1 MEKTG
6 FAQKNGRLFR
16 LALLVCL
23 SCVLFTARAQTA
35 RITLNLQN
43 ATLEQAM
50 DRIKAQTRYLFI
62 NRDVEGLKSRKVS
75 INVSNELITRVLD
88 QLFSPFDIGYDIDGR
103 SIFIYKQQA
112 AATRPVP
119 VSGRVTDAKG
129 QPVIGASV
137 IVRGTT
143 LGVSTDAE
151 GRFTLEVPAP
161 AASQTLE
168 VSYLGYET
176 ASISVGTRTSFMVTL
191 RESASEIESIVVTAL
206 GIKREE
212 KALSYNV
219 QQVAASD
226 ITLVKDANFMN
237 SLSGKVAGVTI
248 NASSSGVGGATKV
261 VLRGNKSISQ
271 SSNALYVIDGIP
283 MYNFGGGGGTEF
295 DSKGATESI
304 ADINPEDIES
314 ISVLTGAAAAAL
326 YGSEAANGAVMITT
340 KKGEAGALKVTLTSN
355 TEFLN
360 PFVLPEFQNRY
371 GTGLNGS
378 GSGSAVYSW
387 GAKLTPAARTGYT
400 PDDFFETGHV
410 YTNAVTLSGGTDRN
424 QTYFSA
430 AAVNSDGIIPNNTYD
445 RYNFTFRNT
454 SYFLKDKLRLDASAS
469 YIYQQDQNM
478 TNQGVYSNP
487 LVSAY
492 LFPRGE
498 NFDLYR
504 RFERY
509 NEGTKLMEQFWSSDM
524 EGGDLRMQNPY
535 WIAYRNLRNTDKKR
549 YLLSFSAS
557 YDILPWLN
565 VTGRVRIDNANSLYT
580 QKLYASTNTTIT
592 DGGRNGHYTEQREY
606 DTQTYA
612 DVMVNINK
620 TFGDD
625 WSLQANVGASIN
637 NVKTDMLSY
646 RGPIQENGLPNV
658 FNVFDLDDSKKRAE
672 KSGWQEQTQSLFASV
687 EVGWKQMLYLT
698 VTGRNDWASQLAESP
713 SSSFFYP
720 SVGLSWVPTSL
731 WDLGRALTYLKIR
744 GSIASVG
751 MPFPRHL
758 TIPTY
763 EYDATNKVWT
773 AKTHYPIGDLYPE
786 RTRTYEVGIDAR
798 LWKHISL
805 SASWYRADTYN
816 QTFDPQI
823 SVSSGYSTIYLQ
835 TGHVRNTGV
844 ELSAGYDNTWRDFRW
859 ATNFTFSWNKN
870 EIVELVH
877 NYKHPETGE
886 IISKDRLEIKGLGK
900 AKYILKPGGTLGD
913 LYTNSDL
920 VYNREGFIEVDKSG
934 NVAVKDDYMED
945 IYLGSVFP
953 KYNLAWRNDFSW
965 KGLNLGVLFTARIGG
980 ICYSA
985 TQANMD
991 LYGVSEA
998 SAAARDAG
1006 GVLINGRE
1014 MVDAQKWYQAIGSQ
1028 SGLPQYY
1035 TYSATNFRLQEL
1047 SLGYTLPAKWFRD
1060 KMRMTVSFVGRNL
1073 WMIYCKAPFD
1083 PEAVASTGLN
1093 YQGID
1098 YFMMPSLRS
1107 LGFNVKF
1114 QF

>member
-23 SCVLFTARAQTA
+23 SCVLFTAKAQTA

-50 DRIKAQTRYLFI
+50 DKIKAQTRYLFI
-62 NRDVEGLKSRKVS
+62 NRDVEDLESRKVS
-75 INVSNELITRVLD
+75 INVSNELITKVLD
-88 QLFSPFDIGYDIDGR
+88 QLFTPFDIGYDIDGR

-112 AATRPVP
+112 AVARPVP
-119 VSGRVTDAKG
+119 VSGRVTDASG
-129 QPVIGASV
+129 QPIIGASV

-151 GRFTLEVPAP
+151 GRFSLEVLAP

-176 ASISVGTRTSFMVTL
+176 ASIPVGSRTSFAVTL
-191 RESASEIESIVVTAL
+191 QESSSEIESVVVTAL

-219 QQVAASD
+219 QQVGAED
-226 ITLVKDANFMN
+226 ITTVKDANFMN

-304 ADINPEDIES
+304 ADLNPEDIES

-326 YGSEAANGAVMITT
+326 YGSNAANGAVMITT
-340 KKGEAGALKVTLTSN
+340 KKGQAGALKVTLSSN

-371 GTGLNGS
+371 GTGLNGTSS
-378 GSGSAVYSW
+378 GSKIYSW
-387 GAKLTPAARTGYT
+387 GERLNPASSYGYT
-400 PDDFFETGHV
+400 PNDFFETGHV
-410 YTNAVTLSGGTDRN
+410 YTNAVTVSGGTDRN

-430 AAVNSDGIIPNNTYD
+430 ASVNSDGIIPNNEYD

-487 LVSAY
+487 LVPAY
-492 LFPRGE
+492 LFPRGTD
-498 NFDLYR
+498 FDAYR
-504 RFERY
+504 IFERY
-509 NEGTKLMEQFWSSDM
+509 NPASKLMEQFWSSDL

-565 VTGRVRIDNANSLYT
+565 VAGRVRIDNANSLYT
-580 QKLYASTNTTIT
+580 QKLYASSNTTIT
-592 DGGRNGHYTEQREY
+592 DGGKNGHYTEQREY

-637 NVKTDMLSY
+637 NVKTDLLSY

-672 KSGWQEQTQSLFASV
+672 KSGWQEQTQSIFASV

-713 SSSFFYP
+713 ESSFFYP

-731 WDLGRALTYLKIR
+731 WDMGRALTYLKIR

-786 RTRTYEVGIDAR
+786 RTRTYELGLDAR
-798 LWKHISL
+798 LWRHISL
-805 SASWYRADTYN
+805 SASWYWADTYN

-886 IISKDRLEIKGLGK
+886 YITKDRLEIKGLGK

-920 VYNREGFIEVDKSG
+920 VYNQDGYIEVDKSG

-965 KGLNLGVLFTARIGG
+965 KGLNLGLLFTARIGG

-1006 GVLINGRE
+1006 GVIINGRQTI
-1014 MVDAQKWYQAIGSQ
+1014 DAQKWYQAIGAQ

>member
-1 MEKTG
+1 MNKKII
-6 FAQKNGRLFR
+6 QQIRLSILLFVP
-16 LALLVCL
+16 ALLFPL
-23 SCVLFTARAQTA
+23 SALRAQNVRVTIRENGA
-35 RITLNLQN
+35 KM
-43 ATLEQAM
+43 EQVISAIE
-50 DRIKAQTRYLFI
+50 RQTRYLFGI
-62 NRDVEGLKSRKVS
+62 DDEVNTDLPVTVHAENEPLKKVLDEMFRGTDIVYTVEGTNILLTRRPAAPQSRAVS
-75 INVSNELITRVLD
+75 VT
-88 QLFSPFDIGYDIDGR
+88 
-103 SIFIYKQQA
+103 
-112 AATRPVP
+112 
-119 VSGRVTDAKG
+119 GRVTDASG
-129 QPVIGASV
+129 QPIVGASV

-143 LGVSTDAE
+143 VGVSTDTE
-151 GRFTLEVPAP
+151 GRFALEVPSP

-176 ASISVGTRTSFMVTL
+176 AAVPVGSRTSFEVTL
-191 RESASEIESIVVTAL
+191 QESSSEIEQVVVTAL
-206 GIKREE
+206 GIKRQE

-295 DSKGATESI
+295 DSRGATEAI

-371 GTGLNGS
+371 GTGLNGVRS
-378 GSGSAVYSW
+378 GSNIYSW
-387 GAKLTPAARTGYT
+387 GERLAPSARYGYT
-400 PDDFFETGHV
+400 PNDFFETGHV
-410 YTNAVTLSGGTDRN
+410 YTNAFTLSGGTDRN

-430 AAVNSDGIIPNNTYD
+430 AAVNSDGIIPNNEYD

-454 SYFLKDKLRLDASAS
+454 SFFLKDKLRIDASAS

-549 YLLSFSAS
+549 YMLSLSAS

-565 VTGRVRIDNANSLYT
+565 VTGRVRIDNMNSLYT
-580 QKLYASTNTTIT
+580 QKLYASSNTTIT
-592 DGGRNGHYTEQREY
+592 DGGRNGHYTEARTY
-606 DTQTYA
+606 DSQTYA
-612 DVMVNINK
+612 DVMANINK

-625 WSLQANVGASIN
+625 WSLQANLGASIN
-637 NVKTDMLSY
+637 NVKSDELSY

-658 FNVFDLDDSKKRAE
+658 FNVFDLDDTKKRAE
-672 KSGWQEQTQSLFASV
+672 KTGWHDQTQSLFASV

-698 VTGRNDWASQLAESP
+698 VTGRNDWASQIAGSS

-731 WDLGRALTYLKIR
+731 WDLGGALSYLKLR

-751 MPFPRHL
+751 MPFPRYL
-758 TIPTY
+758 TVPTY
-763 EYDATNKVWT
+763 EYDATNRVWKD
-773 AKTHYPIGDLYPE
+773 KTHYPIGDLKPE
-786 RTRTYEVGIDAR
+786 RTTTYEVGIDAR
-798 LWKHISL
+798 LWRHLSL
-805 SASWYRADTYN
+805 SASWYQADTKN
-816 QTFDPQI
+816 QTFDP
-823 SVSSGYSTIYLQ
+823 SLPPSSSYTTIYLQ

-844 ELSAGYDNTWRDFRW
+844 ELSVGYDNRWGSFRW
-859 ATNFTFSWNKN
+859 ATNFTYAWNRN
-870 EIVELVH
+870 EIIELAANAV
-877 NYKHPETGE
+877 NPITGE
-886 IISKDRLEIKGLGK
+886 PLNLEKLDIKGLGK
-900 AKYILKPGGTLGD
+900 AKYILKEGGTLGD
-913 LYTNSDL
+913 LYTTSDL
-920 VYNREGFIEVDKSG
+920 RFNDNGYVEVDKSG
-934 NVAVKDDYMED
+934 NLLLTDEGDD

-953 KYNLAWRNDFSW
+953 DHNLAWRNDFSW
-965 KGLNLGVLFTARIGG
+965 KGVNLGLLFTARIGG

-985 TQANMD
+985 TQANLD

-1006 GVLINGRE
+1006 GVWINGRE

-1107 LGFNVKF
+1107 LGFSVKF

>member
-23 SCVLFTARAQTA
+23 SCVLFTAKAQTA

-43 ATLEQAM
+43 VTLEQAM
-50 DRIKAQTRYLFI
+50 DKIKAQTRYLFI
-62 NRDVEGLKSRKVS
+62 NRDVEDLESRKVS
-75 INVSNELITRVLD
+75 INVSNELITKVLD
-88 QLFSPFDIGYDIDGR
+88 QLFTPFDIGYDIDGR

-176 ASISVGTRTSFMVTL
+176 ATIPVGSRTSFAVTL
-191 RESASEIESIVVTAL
+191 RESASEIESVVVTAL

-219 QQVAASD
+219 QQVGAEE
-226 ITLVKDANFMN
+226 ITTVKDANFMN
-237 SLSGKVAGVTI
+237 SLAGKVAGVTI

-295 DSKGATESI
+295 DSKGATEAI
-304 ADINPEDIES
+304 ADLNPEDIES

-326 YGSEAANGAVMITT
+326 YGSNAANGAVMITT
-340 KKGEAGALKVTLTSN
+340 KKGQSGALKVTLSSN

-371 GTGLNGS
+371 GTGLNNS
-378 GSGSAVYSW
+378 SSGSAVYSW
-387 GAKLTPAARTGYT
+387 GAKLSPAAQTGYT
-400 PDDFFETGHV
+400 PEDFLETGHV
-410 YTNAVTLSGGTDRN
+410 YTNAVTVSGGTDRN

-454 SYFLKDKLRLDASAS
+454 SYFLKDRLRLDASAS

-487 LVSAY
+487 LVPAY
-492 LFPRGE
+492 LFPRGTD
-498 NFDLYR
+498 FDAYR
-504 RFERY
+504 IFERY
-509 NEGTKLMEQFWSSDM
+509 NPASKLMEQFWSSDL

-565 VTGRVRIDNANSLYT
+565 VAGRVRIDNANSLYT
-580 QKLYASTNTTIT
+580 QKLYASSNTTIT
-592 DGGRNGHYTEQREY
+592 DGGANGHYTEQREY

-612 DVMVNINK
+612 DVMVNIDK

-637 NVKTDMLSY
+637 NVKTDLLSY

-672 KSGWQEQTQSLFASV
+672 KSGWQEQTQSIFASV

-713 SSSFFYP
+713 ESSFFYP

-731 WDLGRALTYLKIR
+731 WDMGRALTYLKIR

-786 RTRTYEVGIDAR
+786 RTRTYELGLDAR
-798 LWKHISL
+798 LWRHISL
-805 SASWYRADTYN
+805 SASWYWADTYN

-886 IISKDRLEIKGLGK
+886 YITKDRLEIKGLGK

-920 VYNREGFIEVDKSG
+920 VYNQDGYIEVDKSG

-965 KGLNLGVLFTARIGG
+965 KGLNLGLLFTARIGG

-1006 GVLINGRE
+1006 GVIINGRQTI
-1014 MVDAQKWYQAIGSQ
+1014 DAQKWYQAIGAQ

>member
-1 MEKTG
+1 MNKKII
-6 FAQKNGRLFR
+6 QQIRLSILLFVP
-16 LALLVCL
+16 ALLFPL
-23 SCVLFTARAQTA
+23 STLHAQNVRVTI
-35 RITLNLQN
+35 RGNGVKM
-43 ATLEQAM
+43 EQVISAIE
-50 DRIKAQTRYLFI
+50 RQTRYLFGI
-62 NRDVEGLKSRKVS
+62 GDNVNTNQLVSVHVENEPLKKALDEMVRGTDISYTVEGTNIL
-75 INVSNELITRVLD
+75 
-88 QLFSPFDIGYDIDGR
+88 LFRRANTS
-103 SIFIYKQQA
+103 KE
-112 AATRPVP
+112 RPVA

-129 QPVIGASV
+129 QPIIGASV

-161 AASQTLE
+161 ASSQTLE

-176 ASISVGTRTSFMVTL
+176 AAVPVGSRTSFAVTL
-191 RESASEIESIVVTAL
+191 RESTSEIESVVVTAL
-206 GIKREE
+206 GIKRQE

-219 QQVAASD
+219 QQVEASD

-295 DSKGATESI
+295 DSRGATESI

-340 KKGEAGALKVTLTSN
+340 KKGEAGALKVTLSSN

-371 GTGLNGS
+371 GTGLNGQRS
-378 GSGSAVYSW
+378 GSNIYSW
-387 GAKLTPAARTGYT
+387 GERLNAASRYGYT
-400 PDDFFETGHV
+400 PNDFFETGHV
-410 YTNAVTLSGGTDRN
+410 YTNAFTLSGGTDRN

-430 AAVNSDGIIPNNTYD
+430 AAVNSDGIIPNNEYD

-454 SYFLKDKLRLDASAS
+454 TYFLKDRLRLDASAS

-549 YLLSFSAS
+549 YMLSFSAS

-565 VTGRVRIDNANSLYT
+565 VTGRVRIDNMNSLYT
-580 QKLYASTNTTIT
+580 QKLYASSNTTIT
-592 DGGRNGHYTEQREY
+592 DGGRNGHYTEARAY
-606 DTQTYA
+606 DSQTYG
-612 DVMVNINK
+612 DVMVNVNK

-625 WSLQANVGASIN
+625 WSLQANLGASIN
-637 NVKTDMLSY
+637 NVKSDELSY

-658 FNVFDLDDSKKRAE
+658 FNVFDLDDTKKRAE
-672 KSGWQEQTQSLFASV
+672 KTGWHDQTQSLFASV

-698 VTGRNDWASQLAESP
+698 VTGRNDWASQIAGSS

-731 WDLGRALTYLKIR
+731 WDMGRALTYLKIR

-751 MPFPRHL
+751 MPFPRYL

-763 EYDATNKVWT
+763 EYDATNRVWKD
-773 AKTHYPIGDLYPE
+773 KTHYPIGDLKPE
-786 RTRTYEVGIDAR
+786 RTTTYEVGVDAR
-798 LWKHISL
+798 LWRHLSL
-805 SASWYRADTYN
+805 SASWYRADTKN
-816 QTFDPQI
+816 QTFDP
-823 SVSSGYSTIYLQ
+823 SLPPSSSYTTIYLQ

-859 ATNFTFSWNKN
+859 ATNFTYSWNRN
-870 EIVELVH
+870 EIIELAANAV
-877 NYKHPETGE
+877 NPITGE
-886 IISKDRLEIKGLGK
+886 PLNLEKLDIKGLGK
-900 AKYILKPGGTLGD
+900 AKYILKEGGTLGD
-913 LYTNSDL
+913 LYTTSNLRFNDNG
-920 VYNREGFIEVDKSG
+920 YIEVDKSG
-934 NVAVKDDYMED
+934 NLLLTDEGDD

-953 KYNLAWRNDFSW
+953 DHMLAWRNDFSW
-965 KGLNLGVLFTARIGG
+965 KGVNLGVLFTARIGG

-1006 GVLINGRE
+1006 GVWINGRE

-1047 SLGYTLPAKWFRD
+1047 SLGYTLPSKWFRD
-1060 KMRMTVSFVGRNL
+1060 RMRMTVSFVGRNL

-1107 LGFNVKF
+1107 LGFSVKF

>member
-23 SCVLFTARAQTA
+23 SCALFTAKAQTA

-50 DRIKAQTRYLFI
+50 DKIKAQTRYLFI
-62 NRDVEGLKSRKVS
+62 NRDVEDLESRKVS
-75 INVSNELITRVLD
+75 INVSNELITKVLD
-88 QLFSPFDIGYDIDGR
+88 QLFTPFDIGYDIDGR

-112 AATRPVP
+112 AAARPVP
-119 VSGRVTDAKG
+119 VSGRVTDASG
-129 QPVIGASV
+129 QPIIGASV

-151 GRFTLEVPAP
+151 GRFSLEVPAP

-176 ASISVGTRTSFMVTL
+176 ASIPVGSRTSFAVTL
-191 RESASEIESIVVTAL
+191 QESSSEIESVVVTAL

-219 QQVAASD
+219 QQVGAED
-226 ITLVKDANFMN
+226 ITTVKDANFMN
-237 SLSGKVAGVTI
+237 SLAGKVAGVTI
-248 NASSSGVGGATKV
+248 NASSSGVGGASKV

-304 ADINPEDIES
+304 ADLNPEDIES

-326 YGSEAANGAVMITT
+326 YGSNAANGAVMITT
-340 KKGEAGALKVTLTSN
+340 KKGQAGALKVTLSSN

-378 GSGSAVYSW
+378 SSGSAVYSW
-387 GAKLTPAARTGYT
+387 GAKLTPAAQTGYT
-400 PDDFFETGHV
+400 PNDFFETGHV
-410 YTNAVTLSGGTDRN
+410 YTNAFTLSGGTDRN

-487 LVSAY
+487 LVPAY
-492 LFPRGE
+492 LFPRGTD
-498 NFDLYR
+498 FDAYR
-504 RFERY
+504 IFERY
-509 NEGTKLMEQFWSSDM
+509 NPASKLMEQFWSSDL

-565 VTGRVRIDNANSLYT
+565 VAGRVRIDNANSLYT
-580 QKLYASTNTTIT
+580 QKLYASSNTTIT
-592 DGGRNGHYTEQREY
+592 DGGKNGHYTEQREY

-637 NVKTDMLSY
+637 NVKTDLLSY

-672 KSGWQEQTQSLFASV
+672 KSGWQEQTQSIFASV

-713 SSSFFYP
+713 ESSFFYP

-731 WDLGRALTYLKIR
+731 WDMGRALTYLKIR

-786 RTRTYEVGIDAR
+786 RTRTYELGLDAR

-805 SASWYRADTYN
+805 SASWYWADTYN

-886 IISKDRLEIKGLGK
+886 YITKDRLEIKGLGK

-920 VYNREGFIEVDKSG
+920 VYNQDGYIEVDKSG

-965 KGLNLGVLFTARIGG
+965 KGLNLGLLFTARIGG

-1006 GVLINGRE
+1006 GVIINGRQTI
-1014 MVDAQKWYQAIGSQ
+1014 DAQKWYQAIGAQ

>member
-1 MEKTG
+1 MNKKII
-6 FAQKNGRLFR
+6 QQIRLHI
-16 LALLVCL
+16 LLFVP
-23 SCVLFTARAQTA
+23 VLLFPA
-35 RITLNLQN
+35 
-43 ATLEQAM
+43 ATLHAQQVRVTIREHRAKM
-50 DRIKAQTRYLFI
+50 ERVISAIEHQTRYLFGI
-62 NRDVEGLKSRKVS
+62 GDDVNTDRLVTVEVENAPLERALDEMVRGTDIAYSVEGTNIL
-75 INVSNELITRVLD
+75 
-88 QLFSPFDIGYDIDGR
+88 LFR
-103 SIFIYKQQA
+103 REA
-112 AATRPVP
+112 P
-119 VSGRVTDAKG
+119 VSRAVEVRGRVTDAKG
-129 QPVIGASV
+129 QPIIGASV

-143 LGVSTDAE
+143 VGVSTDAE
-151 GRFTLEVPAP
+151 GGFSLQVPAP
-161 AASQTLE
+161 ASQQYLE
-168 VSYLGYET
+168 ISYLGYET
-176 ASISVGTRTSFMVTL
+176 ATVAVGTRTNFPVTL
-191 RESASEIESIVVTAL
+191 RESASEIEQVVVTAL
-206 GIKREE
+206 GIKRQE

-219 QQVAASD
+219 QQIEASD

-295 DSKGATESI
+295 DSRGATESI
-304 ADINPEDIES
+304 ADLNPEDIES

-340 KKGEAGALKVTLTSN
+340 KKGEAGALKVTLSSN

-360 PFVLPEFQNRY
+360 AFVLPEFQNRY
-371 GTGLNGS
+371 GTGLNGVRS
-378 GSGSAVYSW
+378 GSNIYSW
-387 GAKLTPAARTGYT
+387 GERLTPATSYGYT
-400 PDDFFETGHV
+400 PEDFLETGHV
-410 YTNAVTLSGGTDRN
+410 YTNAVTVSGGTERN

-430 AAVNSDGIIPNNTYD
+430 AAVNSDGIIPNNEYD

-454 SYFLKDKLRLDASAS
+454 SYFLKDRLRLDASAS

-509 NEGTKLMEQFWSSDM
+509 NEGTKLMEQFWSADM

-565 VTGRVRIDNANSLYT
+565 VAGRVRIDNMNSLYT
-580 QKLYASTNTTIT
+580 QKLYASSNTTIT
-592 DGGRNGHYTEQREY
+592 DGGSNGHYTEARAY
-606 DTQTYA
+606 NTQTYG
-612 DVMVNINK
+612 DVMVNIDK

-625 WSLQANVGASIN
+625 WSLQANVGASVN
-637 NVKTDMLSY
+637 NVKTDELSY

-658 FNVFDLDDSKKRAE
+658 FNVFDLDDTKKRAE
-672 KSGWQEQTQSLFASV
+672 KTGWHDQTQSLFASV
-687 EVGWKQMLYLT
+687 EVGWRQMLYLT
-698 VTGRNDWASQLAESP
+698 VTGRNDWASQIAGSP

-731 WDLGRALTYLKIR
+731 WDLGEAVNYLKLR

-751 MPFPRHL
+751 MPFPRYL

-763 EYDATNKVWT
+763 EYDATNRVWKD
-773 AKTHYPIGDLYPE
+773 KTHYPIGDLKPE
-786 RTRTYEVGIDAR
+786 RTTTYELGLDAR
-798 LWKHISL
+798 LLRHINL
-805 SASWYRADTYN
+805 SASWYQADTKN
-816 QTFDPQI
+816 QTFDP
-823 SVSSGYSTIYLQ
+823 SLPPSSSYTTIYLQ

-844 ELSAGYDNTWRDFRW
+844 ELSAGYDNHWGDFRW
-859 ATNFTFSWNKN
+859 ATNFTYSWNRN
-870 EIVELVH
+870 EIIELAANAV
-877 NYKHPETGE
+877 NPVTGE
-886 IISKDRLEIKGLGK
+886 PLNLEKLDIKGLGK
-900 AKYILKPGGTLGD
+900 AKYILKEGGTLGD
-913 LYTNSDL
+913 LYTTSNLRFNDNGY
-920 VYNREGFIEVDKSG
+920 VEVDKSG
-934 NVAVKDDYMED
+934 NLLLTDEGDD

-953 KYNLAWRNDFSW
+953 DHTLAWRNDFSW
-965 KGLNLGVLFTARIGG
+965 KGLNLGVLFTGRIGG
-980 ICYSA
+980 VCYSA
-985 TQANMD
+985 TQANLD

-1006 GVLINGRE
+1006 GVWINGRE
-1014 MVDAQKWYQAIGSQ
+1014 LVDAQKWYQAIGSQ

-1035 TYSATNFRLQEL
+1035 LYSSTNFRLQEL

-1083 PEAVASTGLN
+1083 PESVASTGLN

-1107 LGFNVKF
+1107 LGFSVKF

>member
-1 MEKTG
+1 MNKTV
-6 FAQKNGRLFR
+6 FFHRFRRLFGFV
-16 LALLVCL
+16 LTISLLGSVWAV
-23 SCVLFTARAQTA
+23 SAQNA
-35 RITLNLQN
+35 RIS
-43 ATLEQAM
+43 
-50 DRIKAQTRYLFI
+50 IKMEDASIAQVMKEIENQTRYLFI
-62 NRDVEGLKSRKVS
+62 NKGVDTRDKVS
-75 INVSNELITRVLD
+75 IDAAQKTVQDVLA
-88 QLFSPFDIGYDIDGR
+88 QLFADTDISYQIDDSYIILTRKDDRSAPVSVSGKILDAAGSPIVGASILVQGTTVGVSSDIDG
-103 SIFIYKQQA
+103 
-112 AATRPVP
+112 T
-119 VSGRVTDAKG
+119 
-129 QPVIGASV
+129 
-137 IVRGTT
+137 
-143 LGVSTDAE
+143 
-151 GRFTLEVPAP
+151 FTLQVPAP
-161 AASQTLE
+161 ASDRSLE
-168 VSYLGYET
+168 ISFIGYT
-176 ASISVGTRTSFMVTL
+176 PVTVAVANRTYFEIRL
-191 RESASEIESIVVTAL
+191 EESASQIESVVVTAL
-206 GIKREE
+206 GIKRSE
-212 KALSYNV
+212 KAVAYNV
-219 QQVAASD
+219 QQVKTED
-226 ITLVKDANFMN
+226 LTTVKDANFIN

-304 ADINPEDIES
+304 ADLNPEDIES

-326 YGSEAANGAVMITT
+326 YGSNAANGAVMITT
-340 KKGEAGALKVTLTSN
+340 KKGQAGALKVTLSSN

-378 GSGSAVYSW
+378 SSGSAVYSW
-387 GAKLTPAARTGYT
+387 GQRLTPAAQTGYT
-400 PDDFFETGHV
+400 PNDFFETGHV
-410 YTNAVTLSGGTDRN
+410 YTNAFTLSGGTDRN

-487 LVSAY
+487 LVPAY
-492 LFPRGE
+492 LFPRGTD
-498 NFDLYR
+498 FDAYR
-504 RFERY
+504 IFERY
-509 NEGTKLMEQFWSSDM
+509 NPASKLMEQFWSSDL

-565 VTGRVRIDNANSLYT
+565 VAGRVRIDNANSLYT
-580 QKLYASTNTTIT
+580 QKLYASSNTTIT
-592 DGGRNGHYTEQREY
+592 DGGKNGHYTEQREY

-625 WSLQANVGASIN
+625 WSLQANIGASIN
-637 NVKTDMLSY
+637 NVKSDELSY

-658 FNVFDLDDSKKRAE
+658 FNVFDLDDTKKRAE
-672 KSGWQEQTQSLFASV
+672 KTGWHDQTQSLFASV

-698 VTGRNDWASQLAESP
+698 VTGRNDWASQIAGSS

-731 WDLGRALTYLKIR
+731 WDLGGALSYLKLR

-751 MPFPRHL
+751 MPFPRYL
-758 TIPTY
+758 TVPTY
-763 EYDATNKVWT
+763 EYDATNRVWKD
-773 AKTHYPIGDLYPE
+773 KTHYPIGDLKPE
-786 RTRTYEVGIDAR
+786 RTTTYEVGIDAR
-798 LWKHISL
+798 LWRHLSL
-805 SASWYRADTYN
+805 SASWYQADTKN
-816 QTFDPQI
+816 QTFDP
-823 SVSSGYSTIYLQ
+823 SLPPSSSYTTIYLQ

-844 ELSAGYDNTWRDFRW
+844 ELSVGYDNRWGSFRW
-859 ATNFTFSWNKN
+859 ATNFTYAWNRN
-870 EIVELVH
+870 EIIELAANAV
-877 NYKHPETGE
+877 NPITGE
-886 IISKDRLEIKGLGK
+886 PLNLEKLDIKGLGK
-900 AKYILKPGGTLGD
+900 AKYILKEGGTLGD
-913 LYTNSDL
+913 LYTTSDL
-920 VYNREGFIEVDKSG
+920 RFNDNGYVEVDKSG
-934 NVAVKDDYMED
+934 NLLLTDEGDD

-953 KYNLAWRNDFSW
+953 DHNLAWRNDFSW
-965 KGLNLGVLFTARIGG
+965 KGVNLGLLFTARIGG

-985 TQANMD
+985 TQANLD

-1014 MVDAQKWYQAIGSQ
+1014 MVDAQKWCQAIGSQ

>member
-23 SCVLFTARAQTA
+23 SCVLFTAKAQTA

-43 ATLEQAM
+43 VTLEQAM
-50 DRIKAQTRYLFI
+50 DKIKAQTRYLFI
-62 NRDVEGLKSRKVS
+62 NRDVEDLESRKVS
-75 INVSNELITRVLD
+75 INVSNELITKVLD
-88 QLFSPFDIGYDIDGR
+88 QLFTPFDIGYDIDGR

-176 ASISVGTRTSFMVTL
+176 ATIPVGSRTSFAVTL
-191 RESASEIESIVVTAL
+191 RESASEIESVVVTAL

-219 QQVAASD
+219 QQVGAED
-226 ITLVKDANFMN
+226 ITTVKDANFMN
-237 SLSGKVAGVTI
+237 SLAGKVAGVTI

-304 ADINPEDIES
+304 ADLNPEDIES

-326 YGSEAANGAVMITT
+326 YGSNAANGAVMITT
-340 KKGEAGALKVTLTSN
+340 KKGQAGALKVTLSSN

-387 GAKLTPAARTGYT
+387 GAKLTPAAQTGYT
-400 PDDFFETGHV
+400 PNDFFETGHV
-410 YTNAVTLSGGTDRN
+410 YTNAVTLAGGTDRN

-454 SYFLKDKLRLDASAS
+454 SYFLKDKLRIDASAS

-487 LVSAY
+487 LVPVY
-492 LFPRGE
+492 LFPRGTD
-498 NFDLYR
+498 FDAYR
-504 RFERY
+504 IFERY
-509 NEGTKLMEQFWSSDM
+509 NPASKLMEQFWSSDM

-565 VTGRVRIDNANSLYT
+565 VAGRVRIDNANSLYT
-580 QKLYASTNTTIT
+580 QKLYASSNTTIT
-592 DGGRNGHYTEQREY
+592 DGGKNGHYTEQREY

-637 NVKTDMLSY
+637 NVKTDLLSY

-672 KSGWQEQTQSLFASV
+672 KSGWQEQTQSIFASV

-713 SSSFFYP
+713 ESSFFYP

-731 WDLGRALTYLKIR
+731 WDMGRALTYLKIR

-786 RTRTYEVGIDAR
+786 RTRTYELGLDAR
-798 LWKHISL
+798 LWRHLSL
-805 SASWYRADTYN
+805 SASWYWADTYN

-886 IISKDRLEIKGLGK
+886 YITKDRLEIKGLGK

-920 VYNREGFIEVDKSG
+920 VYNQDGYIEVDKSG

-965 KGLNLGVLFTARIGG
+965 KGLNLGLLFTARIGG

-1006 GVLINGRE
+1006 GVIINGRQTI
-1014 MVDAQKWYQAIGSQ
+1014 DAQKWYQAIGAQ